1 MSAPAATRATSRL
14 AALRGRS
21 PRGVAANE
29 QLTAIV
35 ATVLLVLLAV
45 EGATLLDMRRY
56 LSVHAF
62 VGVLL
67 IPVLGLKV
75 ASTSWR
81 MLRYYLG
88 SEDYVSRGPPHVV
101 LRMLVAPVV
110 VVSTVFLFGTG
121 VALLAID
128 ETRGQ
133 VVTLHQASFIVWVGA
148 VSIHVLTRLSHLPA
162 AWRRLA
168 AAACGSPWSPRRS
181 RPGSRSRVAVLPAV
195 DHLQDR
201 ITAHARFDDR

>member
-162 AWRRLA
+162 AWRRLPGRGVRIALVGATLA
-168 AAACGSPWSPRRS
+168 AGLALA
-181 RPGSRSRVAVLPAV
+181 VAVLPAV

>member
-1 MSAPAATRATSRL
+1 MSTPAATRATSRL
-14 AALRGRS
+14 AALGGRL

-45 EGATLLDMRRY
+45 EGATLLDMRQY

-67 IPVLGLKV
+67 IPVVGLKL

-88 SEDYVSRGPPHVV
+88 AEEYVSRGPPHAV

-121 VALLAID
+121 VALLALD

-162 AWRRLA
+162 AWRRLPGRGLRIGVVA
-168 AAACGSPWSPRRS
+168 ASLAAGLTLA
-181 RPGSRSRVAVLPAV
+181 VATLPAV
-195 DHLQDR
+195 NHLQDR
-201 ITAHARFDDR
+201 ITAHAGFDDH